1 MHASLAPS
9 SKAHYERAWAKL
21 VGFLHTLGT
30 TPVLPVSIAMIMGFI
45 AYLHNADYA
54 PASIISNISAIA
66 YFHKIN
72 GFPDPSRNFIL
83 AKLLTGA
90 HNLRSVADVRLPVT
104 LPILLKL
111 ISALPHVVTSHY
123 KRLMLR
129 AMMVL
134 AFRAYLR
141 VGEMVPRSTRMLQG
155 CLQLSNLS
163 LHGDMITL
171 SFRHFKHSTKQ
182 GPQSL
187 QIYMVSV

>member
-9 SKAHYERAWAKL
+9 SKAHYEQAWAKL
-21 VGFLHTLGT
+21 VGFLQALGT
-30 TPVLPVSIAMIMGFI
+30 TPVLPVYVAMIMGFI
-45 AYLHNADYA
+45 AYLHNADNA
-54 PASIISNISAIA
+54 PASIISNISAIS
-66 YFHKIN
+66 YFHKIY
-72 GFPDPSRNFIL
+72 GFPDPSRNFIV

-123 KRLMLR
+123 KRVMLR

-141 VGEMVPRSTRMLQG
+141 VGEMVPRSTRMLHG
-155 CLQLSNLS
+155 CLLLSDLS
-163 LHGDMITL
+163 LHGDIKD
-171 SFRHFKHSTKQ
+171 S
-182 GPQSL
+182 
-187 QIYMVSV
+187 